1 MPIYQFHCDACG
13 YTAEHLMSYERSKNV
28 EVVCEPCSLAM
39 RKLVSMPAKTPTL
52 WNAGWTEGLSSNMYS
67 HALGRQVANKREEER
82 IMNANGFVNEK
93 DLGDGWFENAQSK
106 IVEKRK
112 EQDRRSAIYQKT
124 LEETGDANKAVETA
138 FPAKD
143 CLDGTL
149 DALYDESIDY

>member
-1 MPIYQFHCDACG
+1 MPIFQWRCDACG

-106 IVEKRK
+106 IIEKRK